1 MLPRVDL
8 DTIAGNEN
16 KRLDSLEQKTEE
28 ITAQMKQFA
37 EAIIKIQNYLNNQPK
52 RQKKSY
58 NNNSYY
64 QGQTPRIQPLTA
76 EGLASRLGVSVET
89 IREQRINLPPPLFV
103 GWCKGKDRAGL
114 GWEFNQDTGLY
125 HPAS

>member
-1 MLPRVDL
+1 MWEQFIARCNSKGTTATATLTRFIELYLDGSLDDL
-8 DTIAGNEN
+8 DAIAGNED

-58 NNNSYY
+58 NNNS
-64 QGQTPRIQPLTA
+64 
-76 EGLASRLGVSVET
+76 
-89 IREQRINLPPPLFV
+89 
-103 GWCKGKDRAGL
+103 
-114 GWEFNQDTGLY
+114 
-125 HPAS
+125 